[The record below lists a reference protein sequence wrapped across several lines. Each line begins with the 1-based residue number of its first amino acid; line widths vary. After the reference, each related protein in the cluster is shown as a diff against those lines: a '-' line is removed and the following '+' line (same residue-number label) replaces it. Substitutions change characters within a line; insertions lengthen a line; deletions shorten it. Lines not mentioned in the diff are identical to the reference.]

1 MTSWS
6 QGNSFIAATGL
17 PFIRITNKP
26 IIKKDSSFR
35 TRVMT
40 TQKRK
45 TSHKTTEGPH
55 IA

>member
-1 MTSWS
+1 MVA
-6 QGNSFIAATGL
+6 IALSLPEL

-26 IIKKDSSFR
+26 IIKKDGSFR

-45 TSHKTTEGPH
+45 TAHETTEGPH
-55 IA
+55 RGSNMS